1 MSWTCCEKGWAP
13 ESWNRMGKGNRW
25 TGADC
30 EGLCRP
36 LKSLVLLFMPQGEC
50 VGGWDSEQGR
60 VTM

>member
-25 TGADC
+25 TGADY

-36 LKSLVLLFMPQGEC
+36 LKSLVLFFMPQRMMGF
-50 VGGWDSEQGR
+50 
-60 VTM
+60 

>member
-25 TGADC
+25 TGADY

-36 LKSLVLLFMPQGEC
+36 LKSLVLLFMPQR
-50 VGGWDSEQGR
+50 VMGGF
-60 VTM
+60 